1 MTAFEILSIVLN
13 YIPLESHDANVD
25 IKISPASIDIMI
37 SAAGDHEFNPDFL
50 EEALEE
56 ENIPMKVTS
65 LGEKI
70 IIIIER

>member
-37 SAAGDHEFNPDFL
+37 SGDHEFNSDFL

-56 ENIPMKVTS
+56 EDISMKVTS
-65 LGEKI
+65 LEEKT

>member
-13 YIPLESHDANVD
+13 YIPLESLDANVD

-37 SAAGDHEFNPDFL
+37 SGDHEFNPDFL

-56 ENIPMKVTS
+56 EDIPMKVTS
-65 LGEKI
+65 LEEKT